1 MKKKRREK
9 GRESERTPAEFAAA
23 TAAWSA
29 TCATTSGRT
38 THAERGEKERRDS
51 GRNRVSGQGKIFG
64 RIELNDEKNFEKLF
78 LACDLIGKFSGCY
91 TMALN
96 RAVTTCR
103 LPLKTVGKGDI
114 Q

>member
-1 MKKKRREK
+1 MEKERKKKKKRRREREK

-29 TCATTSGRT
+29 TGAATSGRT
-38 THAERGEKERRDS
+38 THVERGEKERRDS

-78 LACDLIGKFSGCY
+78 LACDLIG
-91 TMALN
+91 
-96 RAVTTCR
+96 
-103 LPLKTVGKGDI
+103 
-114 Q
+114 